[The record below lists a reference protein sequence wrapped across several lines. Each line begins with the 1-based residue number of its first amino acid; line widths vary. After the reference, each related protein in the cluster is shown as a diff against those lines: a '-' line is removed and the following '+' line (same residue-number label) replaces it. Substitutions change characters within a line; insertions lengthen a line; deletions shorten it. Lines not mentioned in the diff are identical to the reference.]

1 MISRFGG
8 AGVLLSS
15 GVADS
20 IENPSFR
27 AGTGTFGHSLP
38 ACLREKLFPDCFIC
52 VLTRASDKHRGMK
65 MILPLHSRSYTNR
78 STARLTLPFGSWLAI
93 LGLLLLSSA
102 AYAVTNHPPTVS
114 WIKDQAI
121 TSGTQFARVYFR
133 AWDKETTIGLSNL
146 SYAVQNHPDSPNFYT
161 GTVHIATCDPSEP
174 GCPQDQGFK
183 LTFDPVSGDGA
194 ATIKITATDGGNPAK
209 TAASSFT
216 LRKKSGAVN
225 PPVIAGIPKEQI
237 QMNSS
242 SGYGPVWFVVSDL
255 DMSGVEDSLDSQGN
269 PTITPTWLSDN
280 LILVPLAGITVEHIG
295 GMNGLTWQVKVLP
308 AANQMG
314 RAVITIIFTDPVGFK
329 TSTSF
334 VLDVI
339 DTTSNTAPPSFTP
352 APSPSGS
359 WIEHDVTQSQTIS
372 YNFKVTDS
380 QTPKRELLVTATSS
394 NANLVPN
401 DTDHLLV
408 SSISNTGNGTLTIT
422 PVLPLPPPSPGV
434 PQAATITLSVTD
446 TAYTR
451 RTQFLYVA
459 KDPNSPATSF
469 SRPTGVYNLDPKTL
483 ADQRPNDPFLTGE
496 MRRLSW
502 REIDNGDPNPA
513 NWNWAPINDAVAN
526 LPNGQ
531 DLSLNLQGEPCYI
544 AQNTPNTWCDTN
556 PSPQKDACGTITP
569 CTNGVLRAVPW
580 DSYLRM
586 KQNTFLRELA
596 RHVIPATGNTVAN
609 EPKIPIINPN
619 LPGGDTG
626 IRELNSMP
634 FDPEDLPDY
643 SRENL
648 LNNAVKDELEHVL
661 LYFPGK
667 LVQIPFFTVEDV
679 LDDQYFGESL
689 WHWLYSRLRDR
700 YDGMVRP
707 RVHFFQ
713 EDLGAARASA
723 APDYIP
729 YIPPP
734 NTTAYTFTPNHCQ
747 LPSFAFTCGNTG
759 DCDPLS
765 ICPPTN
771 FEYNNGIVFQAS
783 TPWSGPFA
791 DGKQVDKTLNGTPND
806 GMEAAFNA
814 YLSEYL
820 EVYRADLDHAKA
832 FSLPPAWDAARWAAG
847 LQSWHDYAAYLR
859 TLAPSEAPAGLT
871 VTRDSATSNTVSW
884 YGVYGASNY
893 TLQRKVLSPPGAWT
907 NVTGCDPAST
917 SCTDT
922 ASTGSQYAYRVQACN
937 GTHLSPWAQVA
948 VFLSESNNDGYVS
961 TNGETYTPFNNVTGP
976 GIQAGQGADT
986 DLSGF
991 LSFDTSSLGSAAT
1004 VLHAKLRLKQY
1015 STNDGFDALGTCIA
1029 DIQKGEFNDRAELE
1043 GADFDALET
1052 DCDVTAEGELAGVD
1066 SGNWVEAE
1074 LDPLYVG
1081 DVNNADRTQFRLWF
1095 EHMEGLSDK
1104 SVQWY
1109 SSESAGNEPQLI
1121 VQYTEP

>member
-1 MISRFGG
+1 MISQFGG
-8 AGVLLSS
+8 AGALLSS

-27 AGTGTFGHSLP
+27 AGTGTVGHSLP

-65 MILPLHSRSYTNR
+65 MILPLHSHGYLSRR
-78 STARLTLPFGSWLAI
+78 IARLAHYISRICLLVVGLILVGTVSAVPF
-93 LGLLLLSSA
+93 
-102 AYAVTNHPPTVS
+102 NHPPTISFLPNQRSATGIFV
-114 WIKDQAI
+114 KK
-121 TSGTQFARVYFR
+121 YFR
-133 AWDKETTIGLSNL
+133 IWDNEQTLTAGNISVTSTNPAFTDPIGMTWAICGPDDYSQGCPSDGSGYYIDFPHASGNTT
-146 SYAVQNHPDSPNFYT
+146 
-161 GTVHIATCDPSEP
+161 DPSATV
-174 GCPQDQGFK
+174 K
-183 LTFDPVSGDGA
+183 VKVSDGTLN
-194 ATIKITATDGGNPAK
+194 AT
-209 TAASSFT
+209 SSFT
-216 LRKKSGAVN
+216 LRKDSVIN
-225 PPVIAGIPKEQI
+225 PPVIAGIPNETI
-237 QMNSS
+237 QSAS
-242 SGYGPVWFVVSDL
+242 DVPYGPVWFVVGDL
-255 DMSGVEDSLDSQGN
+255 DSAGNPDAVDSLGN
-269 PTITPTWLSDN
+269 SRITFTWSSDN
-280 LILVPLAGITVEHIG
+280 LDLVPLTGIDIHQIG
-295 GMNGLTWQVKVLP
+295 GMGGRTF
-308 AANQMG
+308 QMTVTPNFGPLG
-314 RAVITIIFTDPVGFK
+314 RAVITITAIDPAPENNK

-339 DTTSNTAPPSFTP
+339 ANTNTPPSITGTGGTFK
-352 APSPSGS
+352 
-359 WIEHDVTQSQTIS
+359 EHAVTQSTSIDYSFAVSDGQTIKK
-372 YNFKVTDS
+372 N
-380 QTPKRELLVTATSS
+380 LLVTATSS
-394 NANLVPN
+394 NASLVPN
-401 DTDHLLV
+401 DPNNNLRITRFQ
-408 SSISNTGNGTLTIT
+408 NGDGKLTIT
-422 PVLPLPPPSPGV
+422 PVALPPPGPGV
-434 PQAATITLSVTD
+434 PQASTITLTVTD
-446 TAYTR
+446 QAYTR

-459 KDPNSPATSF
+459 VNPNSPATSF
-469 SRPTGVYNLDPKTL
+469 SRPNGVYHLDPQTTGN
-483 ADQRPNDPFLTGE
+483 QRPNDPFLTGE
-496 MRRLSW
+496 MHRISW

-531 DLSLNLQGEPCYI
+531 DLSLNLFEEPCDI
-544 AQNTPNTWCDTN
+544 AENTTNTWCDID
-556 PSPQKDACGTITP
+556 PPDGQLEF
-569 CTNGVLRAVPW
+569 CTNSLCGDGHVLRAVPW
-580 DSYLRM
+580 DSSLRM
-586 KQNTFLRELA
+586 RRNTFLRELA

-619 LPGGDTG
+619 LPGGDSG
-626 IRELNSMP
+626 IRNLNGMP
-634 FDPEDLPDY
+634 FSDVNLPDY
-643 SRENL
+643 TRENL
-648 LNNAVKDELEHVL
+648 LNNAVNDELEHVL

-667 LVQIPFFTVEDV
+667 LVQIGFFTVED
-679 LDDQYFGESL
+679 DKDGTYGESL
-689 WHWLYSRLRDR
+689 WRWLYPRLRDR
-700 YDGMVRP
+700 YNGVVRP
-707 RVHFFQ
+707 RAHFFQ

-734 NTTAYTFTPNHCQ
+734 NTTAYTYTPNHCQ
-747 LPSFAFTCGNTG
+747 LPSFAYN
-759 DCDPLS
+759 CDPGDTCTPDLVCGLTS
-765 ICPPTN
+765 ST
-771 FEYNNGIVFQAS
+771 YNNGIVFQAS

-791 DGKQVDKTLNGTPND
+791 DGEQVDKTLNGTPND

-814 YLSEYL
+814 YYSQYL

-832 FSLPPAWDAARWAAG
+832 FSLPPAWDEAKWAAG
-847 LQSWHDYAAYLR
+847 LQSWHDYTAYLR

-871 VTRDSATSNTVSW
+871 VIRDSSTSNTVSW
-884 YGVYGASNY
+884 YGVYGASTY

-1015 STNDGFDALGTCIA
+1015 SNNDGFDALGPCIA

-1052 DCDVTAEGELAGVD
+1052 DFDVTEEDELAGVD
-1066 SGNWVEAE
+1066 SGNWMEAE
-1074 LDPLYVG
+1074 LDPLYVS
-1081 DVNNADRTQFRLWF
+1081 DVNSTDRTQFRLWF
-1095 EHMEGLSDK
+1095 EHVEGLSDK